1 MKKEFI
7 NDNVALQTNKGLQY
21 RKHKKR
27 LRTYVSVSGID
38 KELVSLFV
46 LFCFVL
52 FNSFLYI

>member
-1 MKKEFI
+1 MKKEFF

-46 LFCFVL
+46 LFCLIL
-52 FNSFLYI
+52 FTYINV